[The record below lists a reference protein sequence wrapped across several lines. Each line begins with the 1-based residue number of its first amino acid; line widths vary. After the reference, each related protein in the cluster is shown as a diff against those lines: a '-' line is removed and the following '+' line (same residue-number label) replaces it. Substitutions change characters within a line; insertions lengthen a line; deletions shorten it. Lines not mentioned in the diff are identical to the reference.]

1 MLQALW
7 SASSGMLAQQMSM
20 DNVSN
25 NISNVN
31 TPGYKGSRVEF
42 QDLLYSQMR
51 SPGRVTRSG
60 QTLAAGIQI
69 GHGSRP
75 AATQLSFEQGPLEET
90 GSPTDLALSGNAFF
104 EVLLPDG
111 SKAYTRDGSFKID
124 ADGFLVSG
132 NGEVVN
138 METPDNGLL
147 TFTEGASKINFDDQ
161 GALFRNKSV
170 LQLEQY
176 SFTSPKDLQ
185 KVEPGIYMPT
195 DNSGEAVLTPE
206 LIQQEIDNTEP
217 PVDEEGNPLPIPE
230 KPKPV
235 VYYQVM
241 LPSGDTAYTTQK
253 NFKVDADGRLVTADQ
268 GYPLEPEMM
277 ADSITGEK
285 AFAAGDVFTVD
296 DNGSLNVPETAGKL
310 NIMQFVNPAGLQ
322 KVGSNLYLPTAN
334 SGQAQPAQDYKVIR
348 GSLEMSNVQVAEEM
362 VNMITA
368 NRAYEM
374 NSRAVRT
381 ADDMLG
387 MANSMLRR

>member
-20 DNVSN
+20 DNISN
-25 NISNVN
+25 NIANVN

-42 QDLLYSQMR
+42 QDLLYAQMR

-60 QTLAAGIQI
+60 QTQAAGIQI

-90 GSPTDLALSGNAFF
+90 GNATDLALSGNAFF

-124 ADGFLVSG
+124 ADGFLVTG

-138 METPDNGLL
+138 METPDGGLL
-147 TFTEGASKINFDDQ
+147 TFTEGASKIAFDDQ
-161 GALFRNKSV
+161 GTVYRNKSI

-176 SFTSPKDLQ
+176 SFSSPRDLQ
-185 KVEPGIYMPT
+185 QVEPGIYMPT
-195 DNSGEAVLTPE
+195 EKSGNAVLTSELIAEQMEEAEPE
-206 LIQQEIDNTEP
+206 LDA
-217 PVDEEGNPLPIPE
+217 EGNPLPVPE
-230 KPKPV
+230 KPRPIA
-235 VYYQVM
+235 YYQVM
-241 LPSGDTAYTTQK
+241 LPNGDTAYTTR
-253 NFKVDADGRLVTADQ
+253 NSFKVDAENRLVTADQ
-268 GYPLEPEMM
+268 GYPLEPEIT
-277 ADSITGEK
+277 ADYIAGDQTY
-285 AFAAGDVFTVD
+285 AAGDIFTVD
-296 DNGSLNVPETAGKL
+296 ENGSLNVPEMTGKL
-310 NIMQFVNPAGLQ
+310 KIVQFVNPAGLQ
-322 KVGSNLYLPTAN
+322 KIGSNLYLETAN
-334 SGQAQPAQDYKVIR
+334 SGQAQPAGDYKVLQ

-374 NSRAVRT
+374 NSRAIRT

-387 MANSMLRR
+387 MANSLLRR